1 MKNIIGYPIKESTM
15 NYSITQT
22 RSKIWTFKA
31 KENSLDEQIEQIT
44 LSIKKVTVF
53 MNDASNWYKIFWK
66 SRLIKLKKE
75 LTMLRKIKRS

>member
-1 MKNIIGYPIKESTM
+1 M